1 MKKLLLFFS
10 IILLVNYSMALAQEI
25 EWQNTIGGNNDD
37 VLFSVK
43 QTSDGGFI
51 LGGYSGSNIS
61 GDKTENSFIGS
72 FDYWIVK
79 TDESGNI
86 QWQNTIGGNGDDQLY
101 SIEQTS
107 DGGYILGGY
116 SDSNISGDKTENKK
130 GLHDYWIV
138 KTDSLGNIQWQNTIG
153 GYDYDYLYSI
163 KQTSD
168 NGYIL
173 GGYSQ
178 SDSSADKT
186 ENNIGGWDY
195 WIIKTDSVGNIQWQ
209 NTIGGSDNDWLKS
222 IIQTSDGDYL
232 LGGVS
237 VSDISGDKTEN
248 CLGGWDY
255 WIVLVDAAGNI
266 KWQQTIG
273 GSASDILNSIQQTGD
288 GGYILGG
295 NSDSNISGDKTESG
309 FGNYDYWIVKV
320 DSLFNIQWQNTIGG
334 SDQDQLNSII
344 QSANGSYLFGGYSL
358 SNISGDKTESNF
370 GAYDYWVVKTDTS
383 GNNILWQNSLGGNEN
398 DQLFSITQ
406 SVTGDYMLGGFSYSQ
421 ISGDKSENCLGGPDY
436 WFVKL
441 TERYNLIKGNVFADL
456 NTNSVHDFGEPLLSN
471 RKITEQSTGRF
482 SFSQQNGEYVIL
494 VKDSGNFDVNPV
506 SINNYFANP
515 VSHNAY
521 FSGIQQTD
529 SLNDFAFQPQGTLND
544 LCVSITPLGPFRS
557 GFTAS
562 YMISYENVG
571 TTTISPTVIFFPDN
585 KVTYASSSVTPSTI
599 TPDSITWSP
608 GQLAPFQTGNIIVT
622 VIVDTGLVNGVLINS
637 SVRIDPVSGDA
648 NPTCNYGAW
657 EVFVTGSYDP
667 NDILVNE
674 DTLTTTQLATE
685 PFLEYIIR
693 YQNTGND
700 TAFTVKIL
708 NPIDTLKLNLSSFEF
723 LNASHNVELKWL
735 PWERNMEFKF
745 NNILLPDSNINEPLS
760 HGYVRYRIQPKTS
773 LVAGDSVT
781 NNAAIYFDFNAP
793 ILTNT
798 AITKIVLTTGLQPF
812 SDKYDYAIYPNPT
825 TGTTFIEVSAIQA
838 AQAEVTL
845 LTMQGKL
852 ISFENHQLKVGHN
865 KLDLNTSGLSSGIY
879 LVRLVIDGNSVVKKL
894 VKM

>member
-1 MKKLLLFFS
+1 MKYFLFLL
-10 IILLVNYSMALAQEI
+10 IIFTISTSLTHSQEI
-25 EWQNTIGGNNDD
+25 EWQNTIGGNVDD
-37 VLFSVK
+37 VLFSAK

-51 LGGYSGSNIS
+51 LGGYSRSNIS
-61 GDKTENSFIGS
+61 GDKSENSIGQT

-79 TDESGNI
+79 TDAIGNI

-116 SDSNISGDKTENKK
+116 SDSNISGDKTENRK
-130 GLHDYWIV
+130 GLQDYWIV
-138 KTDSLGNIQWQNTIG
+138 KTDSLGTIQWQNTIG
-153 GYDYDYLYSI
+153 GYDYDYLYSLQ
-163 KQTSD
+163 QTSD

-178 SDSSADKT
+178 SDISADKT

-195 WIIKTDSVGNIQWQ
+195 WIIKTDSLGNIQWQ

-222 IIQTSDGDYL
+222 ILQTSDGNYM

-237 VSDISGDKTEN
+237 VSDISGDKTED
-248 CLGGWDY
+248 CWGGWDY
-255 WIVLVDAAGNI
+255 WIVLVDSAGII
-266 KWQQTIG
+266 KWQKTIG
-273 GSASDILNSIQQTGD
+273 GSGSDVLNSIQRTVD

-295 NSDSNISGDKTESG
+295 NSDSNISGNKTENG

-344 QSANGSYLFGGYSL
+344 HSADGSYLFGGYSL
-358 SNISGDKTESNF
+358 SNVSGDKTESNV
-370 GAYDYWVVKTDTS
+370 GLYDYWVLKTDSS
-383 GNNILWQNSLGGNEN
+383 GNNIIWQNTLGGNNN
-398 DQLFSITQ
+398 DQLFSIFQ
-406 SVTGDYMLGGFSYSQ
+406 SVTDDYMLGGFSYSP
-421 ISGDKSENCLGGPDY
+421 ISGDKSENCLGGSDY

-441 TERYNLIKGNVFADL
+441 TEKYNLIKGKIFADL
-456 NTNSVHDFGEPLLSN
+456 NSNNFHDAGEPLLSN
-471 RKITEQSTGRF
+471 RKITEQTTGRF
-482 SFSQQNGEYVIL
+482 SFSQLNGQYVIL

-506 SINNYFANP
+506 AVHNYFANP
-515 VSHNAY
+515 ATHNAY

-529 SLNDFAFQPQGTLND
+529 SLNDFALQPQGVLND
-544 LCVSITPLGPFRS
+544 LCVSISPLGPFRS
-557 GFTAS
+557 GFSAS

-571 TTTISPTVIFFPDN
+571 TTTIAPTLIFFPDN
-585 KVTYASSSVTPSTI
+585 KVSYASSSVTPSTI
-599 TPDSITWSP
+599 TPDSVTWSM
-608 GQLAPFQTGNIIVT
+608 GMLSPFQTGNIVVT

-667 NDILVNE
+667 NDILVSE
-674 DTLTTTQLATE
+674 DTLTTAQLATE

-693 YQNTGND
+693 FQNTGND

-708 NPIDTLKLNLSSFEF
+708 NLIDTLKLNLSSFEF
-723 LNASHNVELKWL
+723 VNASHNVELKWL

-745 NNILLPDSNINEPLS
+745 NNILLPDSNINESLS
-760 HGYVRYRIQPKTS
+760 HGFVRYRIQPKTS
-773 LVAGDSVT
+773 SVAGDSVT

-793 ILTNT
+793 VLTNT
-798 AITKIVLTTGLQPF
+798 AVTKIVLPTGLQALET
-812 SDKYDYAIYPNPT
+812 KYNYFIYPNPT
-825 TGTTFIEVSAIQA
+825 TGQVLLEVNSTHPAN
-838 AQAEVTL
+838 AQVSL
-845 LTMQGKL
+845 LTIQWKL
-852 ISFENHQLKVGHN
+852 ISFENHQLKVGAN
-865 KLDLNTSGLSSGIY
+865 KLDLNTSDLSPGIY
-879 LVRLVIDGNSVVKKL
+879 LVRMVIDGNTVVKKL